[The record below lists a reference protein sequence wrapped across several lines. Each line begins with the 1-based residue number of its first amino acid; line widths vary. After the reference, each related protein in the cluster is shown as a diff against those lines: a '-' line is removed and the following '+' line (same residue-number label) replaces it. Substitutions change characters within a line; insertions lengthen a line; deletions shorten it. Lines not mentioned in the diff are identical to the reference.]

1 MSSSNNNYSSSN
13 GDQWDPRF
21 ILTFEDSTARRVHA
35 KFIEAASH
43 DKRTGD
49 MYALDS
55 KSQLKRVTN
64 IRVIPDRYR

>member
-1 MSSSNNNYSSSN
+1 MSNSNNST

-21 ILTFEDSTARRVHA
+21 ILQFEDGTARRVHA
-35 KFIEAASH
+35 KFIEAATR

-64 IRVIPDRYR
+64 IRVIPERYR